1 MKIYVYAAD
10 DDAINAVVMDG
21 DGDEVINVVSGFE
34 DEGMSAP

>member
-21 DGDEVINVVSGFE
+21 DVVINVVSGFE

>member
-21 DGDEVINVVSGFE
+21 DEVINVVSGFE